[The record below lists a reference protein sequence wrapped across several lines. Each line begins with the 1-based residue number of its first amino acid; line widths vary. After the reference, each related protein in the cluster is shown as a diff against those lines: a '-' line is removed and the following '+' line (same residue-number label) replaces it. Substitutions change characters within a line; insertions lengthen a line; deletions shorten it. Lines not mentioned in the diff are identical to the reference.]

1 MVSHKHKC
9 IFVHVPKAAG
19 TSIER
24 AFMEDLGLDMDNR
37 HALLLGEN
45 TNKTIGPRR
54 ISHLTAAQ
62 YVDMHYVSKEIY
74 DSYFKFAIV
83 RNPIDRLYSTYKY
96 KRYNDYLSFDDFIK
110 LKLEEFINSESE
122 GYFYKS
128 QYDYIYK
135 DGKLLVD
142 FIGRLE
148 SLGQDFE
155 FVQKKLAVHLE
166 LKHYNKSK
174 KSEGIFNY
182 IKSYAKSIRDT
193 QAWGK
198 FSHKQ
203 NNKELSKVSLS
214 IIKKHYHK
222 DFDVFNYTIPKSEI

>member
-1 MVSHKHKC
+1 
-9 IFVHVPKAAG
+9 VPKAAG

-122 GYFYKS
+122 SYFYKP

-135 DGKLLVD
+135 DGKSLVD

-155 FVQKKLAVHLE
+155 FIQKKLGVHLE
-166 LKHYNKSK
+166 LKHYNKFQASK
-174 KSEGIFNY
+174 TALNNLKSYGKLIKDVKAWGKINFKDDSKELSQNSMIIIKKYYDKDFKTFNY
-182 IKSYAKSIRDT
+182 IP
-193 QAWGK
+193 
-198 FSHKQ
+198 
-203 NNKELSKVSLS
+203 
-214 IIKKHYHK
+214 
-222 DFDVFNYTIPKSEI
+222 PKPKRK